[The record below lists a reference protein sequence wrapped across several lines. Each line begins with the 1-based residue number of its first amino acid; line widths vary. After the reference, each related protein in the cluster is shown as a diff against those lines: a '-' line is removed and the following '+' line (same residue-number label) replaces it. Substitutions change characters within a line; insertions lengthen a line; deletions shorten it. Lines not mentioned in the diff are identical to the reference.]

1 MVIECREFRDLLL
14 LLRESLQDTD
24 IPHRTKI
31 RTAIIEAWAAWYQT
45 LKASLAVSTLYQ
57 L

>member
-1 MVIECREFRDLLL
+1 MVIECPEFRDLLL
-14 LLRESLQDTD
+14 LLRESLHDTD

-31 RTAIIEAWAAWYQT
+31 RTAIIEAWTTWFQT
-45 LKASLAVSTLYQ
+45 LKGSLAVSTLYH